1 MAARRRNHKT
11 RDLPQNL
18 YVRNDGY
25 YSYRDPRT
33 GKEYGLGRDKRY
45 AVTQAIDANMSIVSA
60 PMAKLVDRLN
70 DTATV
75 TMSEWCAR
83 YMEILARRGLSHSSL
98 TQYASRVEAIR
109 KAFSL
114 VAVTSITTKN
124 VAEFLESYIL
134 SGKITRS
141 KLIRSTFSDLF
152 REAIAEGLV
161 TINPVEATRNA
172 RVVVKRSRLSA
183 DEFDAILLKAGDSQP
198 WVILSIKLALV
209 TAQRVSDI
217 VKMRWDDIQGG
228 RLRVEQKKTGMKL
241 AIPLSASVHGITL
254 SSVIEECRKV
264 YSHSAT
270 LLTRRTGVPL
280 TTRTLSDA
288 FAANRDATGL
298 TWEGTPPSF
307 HEIRSLAARLY
318 QRDKGEKYAQNM
330 LGHKSAEMTE
340 RYTDTRG
347 SQWLEVE

>member
-11 RDLPQNL
+11 RDLPPNL

-45 AVTQAIDANMSIVSA
+45 AVTQAIDANMSIVSG
-60 PMAKLVDRLN
+60 PMVSLVDRLN
-70 DTATV
+70 DIATV
-75 TMSEWCAR
+75 TMSDWCAR
-83 YMEILARRGLSHSSL
+83 YMEILTRRGVSQSSL
-98 TQYASRVEAIR
+98 RQYAGRVEAIR
-109 KAFSL
+109 KAFSSD
-114 VAVTSITTKN
+114 AVTSITTKN

-161 TINPVEATRNA
+161 TINPVDATRNA

-183 DEFDAILLKAGDSQP
+183 DDFDTILLKAGDGQP
-198 WVILSIKLALV
+198 WIALSVKLALV

-217 VKMRWDDIQGG
+217 VKMRWDDIQDG
-228 RLRVEQKKTGMKL
+228 RLRVEQQKTGMKL
-241 AIPLSASVHGITL
+241 AIPLTASIHGITL
-254 SSVIEECRKV
+254 SSVIEECRKLHP
-264 YSHSAT
+264 SSAT
-270 LLTRRTGVPL
+270 LITTRMGAQL
-280 TTRTLSDA
+280 TTRSLSDA
-288 FAANRDATGL
+288 FAAHRNATGL
-298 TWEGTPPSF
+298 TWEGNPPSF

-340 RYTDTRG
+340 RYTDARG

>member
-11 RDLPQNL
+11 RDLPPNL

-45 AVTQAIDANMSIVSA
+45 AVTQAIDANMSIVPA

-70 DTATV
+70 DTETV
-75 TMSEWCAR
+75 TMSEWCDR
-83 YMEILARRGLSHSSL
+83 YIEILSRRGVSQSSL
-98 TQYASRVEAIR
+98 KQYVGRVDAIR
-109 KAFSL
+109 KAFSSD
-114 VAVTSITTKN
+114 AVTSITTKN

-141 KLIRSTFSDLF
+141 KLVRSTFSDLF

-183 DEFDAILLKAGDSQP
+183 DEFDAILLRAGDDQP
-198 WVILSIKLALV
+198 WVTLSIKLALV
-209 TAQRVSDI
+209 TGQRVSDI
-217 VKMRWDDIQGG
+217 VKMRWDDIQDD
-228 RLRVEQKKTGMKL
+228 RLRVEQQKTGMKL
-241 AIPLSASVHGITL
+241 AIPLSASVHEITL

-270 LLTRRTGVPL
+270 LLTTRRGEPL
-280 TTRTLSDA
+280 ATRTVSQA
-288 FAANRDATGL
+288 FAKNRDATGL
-298 TWEGTPPSF
+298 TWEGSPPSF

-318 QRDKGEKYAQNM
+318 QRDRGEKYAQNM